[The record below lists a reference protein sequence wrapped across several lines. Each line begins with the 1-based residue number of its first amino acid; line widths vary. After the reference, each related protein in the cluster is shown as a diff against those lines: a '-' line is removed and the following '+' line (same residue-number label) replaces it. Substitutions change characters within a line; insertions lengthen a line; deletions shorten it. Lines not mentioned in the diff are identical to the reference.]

1 MVEVQNR
8 FRIPPARSAGIE
20 IYQGFS
26 ILIFNVK
33 ENTMI
38 RRTSYCYLLA
48 FSLGLLLVLNTAAVA
63 APTAKMVKE
72 VVDYYYNGQKEG
84 PILTEAKLC
93 KAVKN
98 YECTETLNP
107 NNVTKGETINVWMR
121 FFVPKGASYDDILVE
136 YKYEGI
142 PRRLT
147 PHKIDSS
154 IRYRL
159 VDKNSADKPGNWTI
173 TVKKGISKLKEFKIN
188 VVK

>member
-1 MVEVQNR
+1 
-8 FRIPPARSAGIE
+8 
-20 IYQGFS
+20 
-26 ILIFNVK
+26 
-33 ENTMI
+33 MI
-38 RRTSYCYLLA
+38 RKTSYGYLLA
-48 FSLGLLLVLNTAAVA
+48 LSLGLLLVLNTAAVA

-72 VVDYYYNGQKEG
+72 VVDYFYSGQEQG

-98 YECTETLNP
+98 FECTEIIKP
-107 NNVTKGETINVWMR
+107 DNVIKGETINVWMR

-136 YKYEGI
+136 YKHEGI

-159 VDKNSADKPGNWTI
+159 VDKNSVDKPGNWTI
-173 TVKKGISKLKEFKIN
+173 TVKKGISKLKEFKIK

>member
-1 MVEVQNR
+1 
-8 FRIPPARSAGIE
+8 
-20 IYQGFS
+20 
-26 ILIFNVK
+26 
-33 ENTMI
+33 MI
-38 RRTSYCYLLA
+38 WRTSCCYLLA

-98 YECTETLNP
+98 YECTETFNP
-107 NNVTKGETINVWMR
+107 ENVTKGETINVWMR

-136 YKYEGI
+136 YKHEGI

-159 VDKNSADKPGNWTI
+159 VDKNSVDKPGNWTI

>member
-1 MVEVQNR
+1 MTRKPN
-8 FRIPPARSAGIE
+8 F
-20 IYQGFS
+20 
-26 ILIFNVK
+26 
-33 ENTMI
+33 
-38 RRTSYCYLLA
+38 CCLLV
-48 FSLGLLLVLNTAAVA
+48 FSLGLLLALNTAAVA

-98 YECTETLNP
+98 YECTETLDP
-107 NNVTKGETINVWMR
+107 KKVAKGETINVWMR
-121 FFVPKGASYDDILVE
+121 FLVPKGVSYDDILVE
-136 YKYEGI
+136 YKHEDI

-147 PHKIDSS
+147 PHKIESS

-159 VDKNSADKPGNWTI
+159 VDKNSVDKAGNWTI
-173 TVKKGISKLKEFKIN
+173 TVKKGISKLREFKIL

>member
-1 MVEVQNR
+1 
-8 FRIPPARSAGIE
+8 
-20 IYQGFS
+20 
-26 ILIFNVK
+26 
-33 ENTMI
+33 MI
-38 RRTSYCYLLA
+38 GKTNYCCLLA
-48 FSLGLLLVLNTAAVA
+48 VSLGLLLVINTAAAA
-63 APTAKMVKE
+63 APTAKMIKE
-72 VVDYYYNGQKEG
+72 VVDYYYNGQAGG

-93 KAVKN
+93 KGVKN
-98 YECTETLNP
+98 FECTEIINP

-136 YKYEGI
+136 YKHEGI

-159 VDKNSADKPGNWTI
+159 VDKNSVDKPGDWTI
-173 TVKKGISKLKEFKIN
+173 TVKKGITKLKEFKIK